1 MDHINQEAIRY
12 SQYQYQTESSTTYS
26 SLSRDNIPMTSVG
39 TGTRESDHRLGR
51 VSMEEMVAAPPK
63 LDEQIGILNQR
74 WQHMREQVQH
84 NVQVEFLL
92 YY

>member
-1 MDHINQEAIRY
+1 
-12 SQYQYQTESSTTYS
+12 
-26 SLSRDNIPMTSVG
+26 MTSVG
-39 TGTRESDHRLGR
+39 TGTRESDHQLGR
-51 VSMEEMVAAPPK
+51 DSMEEMDAAPPK